1 MSIVIR
7 GNSGIGDSLLLY
19 PIVKELV
26 KDNSKQLITILTNFP
41 EIFQTLP
48 EKNINFH
55 PFIKFLK
62 ADYDCNYVPRKA
74 ITETNQYQDMVLQ
87 GHLFLDEYPEFSY
100 LDGYKNT
107 TQFIFNNKDKK
118 ICLIVDP
125 YLPMNSLKCR
135 ADLMPD
141 YSRYQEIINQNK
153 DKYYF
158 ITVGKRSTDYDYP
171 LNGIDKDM
179 RDKTIWPALCSLF
192 KKADLIIGQLGVF
205 LHLAEMLD
213 KKYYLIMNH
222 NQGNSEDQF
231 FRTITEKKIVMK
243 PELTT
248 VIQDNVS
255 EQELND
261 IFK

>member
-7 GNSGIGDSLLLY
+7 GNSGMGDSLLLY
-19 PIVKELV
+19 PIVKQLL
-26 KDNSKQLITILTNFP
+26 KDNNKQLITILTNFP

-48 EKNINFH
+48 EKNISFH

-74 ITETNQYQDMVLQ
+74 ITETNQFEDMVLQ
-87 GHLFLDEYPEFSY
+87 SAAFDKYPYFSY
-100 LDGYKNT
+100 NDGYKNT

-118 ICLIVDP
+118 ICLIVNP

-141 YSRYQEIINQNK
+141 YSVYQKIINNNQ

-158 ITVGKRSTDYDYP
+158 ILIGNRSIEYDYP
-171 LNGIDKDM
+171 LAGIDKDM
-179 RDKTIWPALCSLF
+179 CDKTPWNQLCCLM
-192 KKADLIIGQLGVF
+192 KKADFIIGQLGLF

-213 KKYYLIMNH
+213 KKYYLVMNH

-248 VIQDNVS
+248 VIKDNIS

-261 IFK
+261 IFN